1 MPNLRKLT
9 ERRAEQIGDLRRHES
24 GCAVR
29 GCTSLVAFRR
39 PLEIREDRGRTG
51 GPGRL
56 VVLGYCKPHL
66 DQILAFKE
74 RAAA

>member
-1 MPNLRKLT
+1 MTNLRKLA
-9 ERRAEQIGDLRRHES
+9 ERRNVQIADLRRHEY

-29 GCTSLVAFRR
+29 GCQFPTAAKRNV
-39 PLEIREDRGRTG
+39 EIHEERGPRG
-51 GPGRL
+51 GNARL
-56 VVLGYCKPHL
+56 VVLGYCANHL